1 MDLHALVMAASPLS
15 REAIKSALNRSGL
28 ATFTFTEAGGPE
40 EVRFRFDPEKT
51 DLVLLEF
58 DKGMVLSTAFR
69 LVGALRLEQK
79 RPLLIVVVGPERT
92 LEKVE
97 LLDIDHSMV
106 RPIQPQSV
114 ADQIGPLL
122 QTMRAAR

>member
-1 MDLHALVMAASPLS
+1 MDLHALVMAASPIG
-15 REAIKSALNRSGL
+15 REALKTALVRSGL
-28 ATFTFTEAGGPE
+28 GRFSFTEAGSPE
-40 EVRFRFDPEKT
+40 EARFRFDPDRT

-58 DKGMVLSTAFR
+58 DKTLALSAAFR

-79 RPLLIVVVGPERT
+79 RPLRIVVVGSERM

-106 RPIQPQSV
+106 RPVRPQTV
-114 ADQIGPLL
+114 ADQLGPLL
-122 QTMRAAR
+122 ETTRAAR